1 MRKNSNSKI
10 PPLWRTSNVNKTS
23 DILSNSK
30 RKRLFLSLG
39 GKSQQGYKLK
49 IHNIQVYDSY
59 QIKKEEH
66 SGDISKF
73 PPVQ

>member
-1 MRKNSNSKI
+1 MSKANDYFFSLDDKFKQRYKARI
-10 PPLWRTSNVNKTS
+10 NKV
-23 DILSNSK
+23 
-30 RKRLFLSLG
+30 
-39 GKSQQGYKLK
+39 QE
-49 IHNIQVYDSY
+49 YDPY